1 MQLTTLFPHQ
11 PAFGDILPNRQ
22 GRSKKIL
29 RPVIE
34 CDGRVFVAR
43 YEGRQG
49 RSFGATQK
57 EALSNLQAGG
67 Q

>member
-1 MQLTTLFPHQ
+1 MMTTLYPYKQ
-11 PAFGDILPNRQ
+11 AYDEPLPNRQ
-22 GRSKKIL
+22 GRSKKSL

-34 CDGRVFVAR
+34 FDGHVFIAR
-43 YEGRQG
+43 WEGRPG
-49 RSFGATQK
+49 SFFGATDK